1 MSEGCGISKFE
12 RWYGEMS
19 EGYVRLIEECAR
31 IELHGSEMNEL
42 GTAEPDDRYGRP
54 FRPPGDRYQRIPV
67 LAQLDQESRHRD
79 GPP

>member
-42 GTAEPDDRYGRP
+42 GT
-54 FRPPGDRYQRIPV
+54 
-67 LAQLDQESRHRD
+67 D
-79 GPP
+79 GGNHETGSEKSFISI